1 MREIR
6 FLLPFLRTDAKRIAL
21 AIVCALLAA
30 ASLATL
36 PLLTGR
42 VVDLA
47 LAGESGAIVSAAAFA
62 AAAVTCHV
70 VAGWGAAMLLTGVAS
85 RLGHLLR
92 RTYAERLARTS
103 LCELEAHRTGDLL
116 SRGSAEVEEVAD
128 FAASGLSSLI
138 VTVVYLIVSLAALT
152 TYSWQ
157 LTLLVVSLALPAAI
171 IVMMRFQRRADE
183 AFGAEAEAL
192 ADLTATVVEGATVA
206 VSLRGRE
213 SREWWSRRVAG
224 LNRRLLDA
232 VSRTVRALNTLP
244 VLTALESLVLAA
256 LLLVGGVLTA
266 AGLIT
271 AGTVTAFLVATGT
284 LFASTSDLGDILGA
298 LQSARARVRRFI
310 EVAGTSPDT
319 GSTASPRDGA
329 LSLTDVTFEYAG
341 RQALFESLHLDL
353 PAGSRTALVGPSGAG
368 KSTLAKI
375 LAGLYAPDR
384 GVSTVGGV
392 PAPCAVSSTGGRAIA
407 LVTQEHHLIPGTL
420 RENLFLREDAD
431 PVAGVAALGL
441 GSWVEAAGGLDAPL
455 DPAGIG
461 AVDRQLIGMIRAV
474 LTRADVL
481 ILDEPT
487 ASLDLETDTR
497 LLDALLRARPELTVV
512 VVTHREAALDLFDVV
527 LGVEGGHVTPR
538 ARSAG
543 APPPCEES
551 S

>member
-6 FLLPFLRTDAKRIAL
+6 FLLPFLRTDAMRIAL
-21 AIVCALLAA
+21 AIVCALLSAA
-30 ASLATL
+30 ALAML

-47 LAGESGAIVSAAAFA
+47 LAGETGAIVSTSGFA
-62 AAAVTCHV
+62 AAAVVCHV
-70 VAGWGAAMLLTGVAS
+70 VAGWAAAMLLSGAAA
-85 RLGHLLR
+85 RLSHLLR
-92 RTYAERLARTS
+92 CTYAQRLAQTS
-103 LCELEAHRTGDLL
+103 LRELESHRTGDLL

-157 LTLLVVSLALPAAI
+157 LTLLVVSLALPATI
-171 IVMMRFQRRADE
+171 IVMRRFQRRADA

-192 ADLTATVVEGATVA
+192 ADLTATVVEGAIAA
-206 VSLRGRE
+206 VSLRERD
-213 SREWWSRRVAG
+213 SREWWSQRVTG
-224 LNRRLLDA
+224 LNRILLDA
-232 VSRTVRALNTLP
+232 IARTVRALNTLP
-244 VLTALESLVLAA
+244 VLTALECLVLAA

-266 AGLIT
+266 AGSIT

-298 LQSARARVRRFI
+298 LQSARARVRRFM
-310 EVAGTSPDT
+310 EVAATSPSSGT
-319 GSTASPRDGA
+319 TEPPRGGA
-329 LSLTDVTFEYAG
+329 LRLTDVTFEYAG
-341 RQALFESLHLDL
+341 RKALFESLHLDL

-375 LAGLYAPDR
+375 LAGLYAPER

-392 PAPCAVSSTGGRAIA
+392 PTPCAVTPTGGRAVA

-420 RENLFLREDAD
+420 RENLFLREGVD
-431 PVAGVAALGL
+431 PVAGIAALGL
-441 GSWVEAAGGLDAPL
+441 GSWVEAAGGLDAAL
-455 DPAGIG
+455 DPARIG
-461 AVDRQLIGMIRAV
+461 AVDRQLIGMLRAV
-474 LTRADVL
+474 LTRADAL

-512 VVTHREAALDLFDVV
+512 VVTHRDAALDRFDAV
-527 LGVEGGHVTPR
+527 LGVEGGHVTPH